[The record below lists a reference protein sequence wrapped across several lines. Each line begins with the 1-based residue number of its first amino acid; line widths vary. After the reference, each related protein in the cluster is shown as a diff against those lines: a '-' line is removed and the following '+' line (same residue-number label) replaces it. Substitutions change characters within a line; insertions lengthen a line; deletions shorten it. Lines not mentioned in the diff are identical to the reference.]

1 MGIGPSKP
9 GVAND
14 EEDDM
19 RRLSEL
25 GADRRAGW
33 PKLSSQDKLSPLEA
47 APIKAAA
54 ATTAAAAIKAA
65 TGSYAASTT
74 TQITR
79 LASSAAA
86 ASKAPGKAAG
96 ITGTRTSAAVLAMLA
111 AAASSSPELSTQQT
125 KSLDVQ
131 PRRLAHSPG
140 ACHTFTGDVTSGCID
155 ENDQNIDCD
164 CWMVERAGQCT
175 QYYFTFYNTFF
186 EEQVYAG
193 CKEPETGN
201 FCVGGGT
208 KFGVDA
214 AGEAA
219 ANKCVLPPPSPP
231 PPSPPPPAPPCTVE
245 MLKQRTAGDKSW
257 PVACSQTTLG
267 DDTQESA
274 QELDLSGAHLSYGDF
289 KDAAFV
295 GTAINLNGAGLANAD
310 LSGATLT
317 ANNRLSEDATID
329 FSEANLANADLS
341 GSKLSATNSNG
352 NANIDF
358 SEANLAN
365 ADLSGSELS
374 ATANNPSYGDATIDF
389 SEAKLTNADLSGSEL
404 SATAEYGDA
413 TIDFT
418 EAKLANADLSGWS
431 LYASGGDGGVY
442 GDDGIIKGLLPPPP
456 ASPPAPPASPPSAK
470 LTCHSDD
477 ECQSGLSCLCVSF
490 KDYLR
495 NRRALLFAA
504 APKSRCTCQVIKN

>member
-267 DDTQESA
+267 DDTQE
-274 QELDLSGAHLSYGDF
+274 LDLSGAHLSYGEF
-289 KDAAFV
+289 KDAALV

-317 ANNRLSEDATID
+317 ATAEYGDAT
-329 FSEANLANADLS
+329 
-341 GSKLSATNSNG
+341 
-352 NANIDF
+352 IDF